1 MAFLHTHSHEGAKSE
16 LDFFTLPPTQTSIE
30 SSSWIEY
37 KPVTSLTDHAPIE
50 FVISGHGDEY
60 LDLART
66 LIHLKVQI
74 VDGNGKN
81 LSKDA
86 LVTPVN
92 NFLHSMFT
100 QVDVALNQKAVSPST
115 SGYNYRAYIET
126 LLNYGNDAKKSH
138 LTCGLWYPDDSN
150 FMDEELKAAEDEDKN
165 KYIACLNTAA
175 RKRRTFIEESKT
187 LDLLGHLHCDIFNQE
202 QLIPSGIEVRVRLVR
217 AKDKF
222 CLLDFGDGESKIQIK
237 EVALRVHRCK
247 ISPSVLLAHTSAL
260 SKGTAK
266 YPLTRV
272 EIKAFTLHTGVTGE
286 CLDNVIL
293 GQLPKRIILGLVE
306 NQAYNGHPKKNPFNF
321 YHHNLSFL
329 SLYIDGTQVPSK
341 PLQPE
346 YPHTY
351 IEAYHTLFSGSGIVF
366 ANEGNDISR
375 EDYPFGYC
383 LYAFDLSQDH
393 SAHNNNHWNLVKQGS
408 VRIEMKFSQALATS
422 LNCILYAEYDNVME
436 IDSSRQVMID
446 YTT

>member
-30 SSSWIEY
+30 GSSWIEY
-37 KPVTSLTDHAPIE
+37 KPVTSLTDDAPIE
-50 FVISGHGDEY
+50 FVIPGHGDEY

-66 LIHLKVQI
+66 LIYLKVQV
-74 VDGNGKN
+74 VDGKGKN
-81 LSKDA
+81 LSNEA
-86 LVTPVN
+86 LVSPVN
-92 NFLHSMFT
+92 NFLHSMFN
-100 QVDVALNQKAVSPST
+100 QIDVSLNQKAVSPSS

-126 LLNYGNDAKKSH
+126 LLNYGSDAKKSH
-138 LTCGLWYPDDSN
+138 LTSALWYPDEAN
-150 FMDEELKAAEDEDKN
+150 YMDDELKVGEANGK
-165 KYIACLNTAA
+165 KYVSSLNSGARERMMFIA
-175 RKRRTFIEESKT
+175 ESKT

-202 QLIPSGIEVRVRLVR
+202 QLIPNGVEVRVRLVR

-222 CLLDFGDGESKIQIK
+222 CLLDFGNGDSKVKIK

-247 ISPSVLLAHTSAL
+247 ISPSVLLAHASAL

-272 EIKAFTLHTGVTGE
+272 EIKSFTLHTGVTGE

-306 NQAYNGHPKKNPFNF
+306 NQAFNGHPKKNPFNF
-321 YHHNLSFL
+321 HHHNLNFL

-341 PLQPE
+341 PVQPE
-346 YPHTY
+346 YPNTY
-351 IEAYHTLFSGSGIVF
+351 IEAYHTLFSGTGIHF
-366 ANEGNDISR
+366 SNEGNSISR
-375 EDYPFGYC
+375 SAYPFGYC

-393 SAHNNNHWNLVKQGS
+393 SAHNNNHWNLIKQGS
-408 VRIEMKFSQALATS
+408 VRIELKFSEALTTS

-436 IDSSRQVMID
+436 IDSSRQVLID
-446 YTT
+446 YST